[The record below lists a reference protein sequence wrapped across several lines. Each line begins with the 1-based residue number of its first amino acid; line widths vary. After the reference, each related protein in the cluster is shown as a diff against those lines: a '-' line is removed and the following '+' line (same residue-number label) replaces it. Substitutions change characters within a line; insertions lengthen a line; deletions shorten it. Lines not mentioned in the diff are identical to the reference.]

1 VLAKLL
7 PIERTVRIEP
17 RTAVAT
23 LVDAAEPFL
32 DRLAGGSF
40 FVRLERRGLKGQLH
54 TPTLERE
61 VAEPIWR
68 ALERRG
74 ATPRVD
80 FADPDSILVIET
92 VGEEAG
98 LAVLGR
104 ALRRD
109 YPFIKVR

>member
-1 VLAKLL
+1 M
-7 PIERTVRIEP
+7 
-17 RTAVAT
+17 
-23 LVDAAEPFL
+23 
-32 DRLAGGSF
+32 
-40 FVRLERRGLKGQLH
+40 
-54 TPTLERE
+54 
-61 VAEPIWR
+61 AEPIWR